1 MAALRRFA
9 KAGYYAI
16 AQDLYQRQGDA
27 TKVSDFKALVT
38 NIVGRTPDTALMT
51 DLDSTLAFVRHDGGN
66 TTRNGITGL
75 CWGGRIVWL
84 CAAHHPIL
92 KAGVAWYGR
101 LTGTG
106 TPLQPNKPID
116 LVASISAPVSD
127 LYGGLDKG
135 IAVTDVDRMNGAL
148 NATGK
153 PSSLPVFSRAN
164 HGFLADYR
172 PSYNEAAANERWTK
186 ALAWFERYL

>member
-16 AQDLYQRQGDA
+16 APDLYQRQDDA

-38 NIVGRTPDTALMT
+38 NIVGRTPDTAVMT

-66 TTRNGITGL
+66 TRRAGITGL
-75 CWGGRIVWL
+75 CWGGRIIWL
-84 CAAHHPIL
+84 YAAHHPML
-92 KAGVAWYGR
+92 KAGVAWNSH
-101 LTGTG
+101 LTGAG

-127 LYGGLDKG
+127 LGGGLDKG
-135 IAVTDVDRMNGAL
+135 IAVTDVDRINGAL
-148 NATGK
+148 KAAGK
-153 PSSLPVFSRAN
+153 PSSLTVFSQAD
-164 HGFLADYR
+164 HDFLADYR